1 VLDISL
7 SSWSSTEY
15 LLAIIILIAG
25 TVLGSLAGLLLY
37 SKARYRAR
45 QATQNLAAS
54 QTATALAESR
64 LHDLQARYLAL
75 QQRFD
80 EQSDQLLDVE
90 KRYVE
95 LETRYHER
103 LARIE
108 QLKEFQQTATQ
119 ELKLEFQALA
129 QKIFNETGKGL
140 AELNQTSLHGLLQP
154 LQAQLLSF
162 QKRANDIHAET
173 LKGNASLGAEIRQL
187 AEAGLQVED
196 QAKQLTQ
203 ALRGDNKRLGNW
215 GEVLLERSL
224 TAAGLVKGEHYEVQP
239 VYHTESSQRRQPDFV
254 LLLPEGKQLIVDSK
268 VSLVDY
274 ERAVSAANPDLARQ
288 AIDAHVRA
296 TRRHIDDLHAKNY
309 SSLPGINDVGF
320 VLMYMPLEPA
330 YIAALEHSPDLY
342 DYAWRKE
349 VMLVS
354 HTTFMPLTRMI
365 ATMWR
370 TVKSQEQTRELSRQA
385 AAIRQQTM
393 TLSERLKRLGLTLGT
408 VSRHYNDV
416 VTAVAGQQG
425 LHNKLAR
432 FANLSLIEP
441 QELPTLQ
448 TLQADFRHQ
457 ILPEAT
463 DDED

>member
-1 VLDISL
+1 MIMLLIVGMLGGGVA
-7 SSWSSTEY
+7 STF
-15 LLAIIILIAG
+15 
-25 TVLGSLAGLLLY
+25 LY
-37 SKARYRAR
+37 SKVRARAR
-45 QATQNLAAS
+45 QAEQQLSAS
-54 QTATALAESR
+54 QAAATLA
-64 LHDLQARYLAL
+64 QARLQDLEARHLLL
-75 QQRFD
+75 QQRYE

-95 LETRYHER
+95 LETRYQER

-108 QLKEFQQTATQ
+108 QLKEFQQTATR
-119 ELKLEFQALA
+119 ELRVEFQALA
-129 QKIFNETGKGL
+129 QKIFKETGQGL

-224 TAAGLVKGEHYEVQP
+224 TAAGLIKGEHYEVQP
-239 VYHTESSQRRQPDFV
+239 VYYTASSQRRQPDFV
-254 LLLPEGKQLIVDSK
+254 LLLPEDKQLIVDSK

-274 ERAVSAANPDLARQ
+274 ERAVSATSPELAQQ

-296 TRRHIDDLHAKNY
+296 TRRHIDDLQAKNY
-309 SSLPGINDVGF
+309 SALPGINDVGF

-330 YIAALEHSPDLY
+330 YMAALEHSPELY
-342 DYAWRKE
+342 DYAWRKG

-354 HTTFMPLTRMI
+354 HTTFMPMTRMI

-370 TVKSQEQTRELSRQA
+370 TVKSQEQARELSHQA

-393 TLSERLKRLGLTLGT
+393 VLSERLKRLGLTLGT
-408 VSRHYNDV
+408 VSRHYNDT

-425 LHNKLAR
+425 LHSKLVR
-432 FANLSLIEP
+432 FTDLSLIEP

-448 TLQADFRHQ
+448 ELQADFRHQ
-457 ILPEAT
+457 ILPEIT
-463 DDED
+463 DDKG